1 MDDLDI
7 SIESSCPVQC
17 EEIIKDFW
25 PSLKNELSKLL
36 PEKFFFEL
44 AIVGDDTIQS
54 LNKQYR
60 GKDYVTDV
68 LSFED
73 GDVMPDG
80 RVFLGSIVIACNKAA
95 KQANEIGNS
104 FEEEMCFLF
113 MHGVLH
119 LLGFDHEKDNG
130 EMFELQNSLK
140 KKLISF
146 FHNTED

>member
-7 SIESSCPVQC
+7 SIESSCSVKC
-17 EEIIKDFW
+17 EEIIKNFW
-25 PSLKNELSKLL
+25 PSLKNELSNIL

-80 RVFLGSIVIACNKAA
+80 RVFLGSIVIACNKAV

-104 FEEEMCFLF
+104 FEEEMRFLF

-140 KKLISF
+140 KKLIPF